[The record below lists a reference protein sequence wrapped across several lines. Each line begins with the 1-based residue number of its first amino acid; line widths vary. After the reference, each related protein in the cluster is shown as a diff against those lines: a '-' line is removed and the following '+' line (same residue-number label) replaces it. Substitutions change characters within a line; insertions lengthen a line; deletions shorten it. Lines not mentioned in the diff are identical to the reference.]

1 MSLTNGG
8 KGCALHFYLL
18 ILFLSD
24 QRQNETWT
32 GSSTTMGPGKTSMTT
47 YSKWALRGPWCGVAT
62 CWTASPQPVLPRE
75 QQHHWC
81 GVCHLRI
88 QGNGKTIK
96 AQIWNNAQPRVPAQG
111 NKISKPLMEKN
122 LWGLRQQEEIPVSQE
137 SWLERPT
144 GSWNV
149 HKPTSLGIST
159 RRTHSLMGSG
169 GSE

>member
-1 MSLTNGG
+1 MCHCGPRHLCPIPPPPDS
-8 KGCALHFYLL
+8 ASVSEHHFVTFCFQELP
-18 ILFLSD
+18 LSA
-24 QRQNETWT
+24 QRENEKWAGT
-32 GSSTTMGPGKTSMTT
+32 SRTMGPRKTSMTT

-111 NKISKPLMEKN
+111 NKVSKPVTEKTCV
-122 LWGLRQQEEIPVSQE
+122 G
-137 SWLERPT
+137 
-144 GSWNV
+144 
-149 HKPTSLGIST
+149 
-159 RRTHSLMGSG
+159 
-169 GSE
+169 